1 MTRAFLFHD
10 VYAVYVWGERDG
22 RHHRPHAHICVRGT
36 RIATVFLETLDVY
49 DESERIPKELMD
61 EIRARQDE
69 LVALWIEV
77 NEDE

>member
-10 VYAVYVWGERDG
+10 VYAVYIWGESDG
-22 RHHRPHAHICVRGT
+22 RHHRPHAHICKRGM
-36 RIATVFLETLDVY
+36 RIATVFLETLDVF
-49 DESERIPKELMD
+49 DESERVPKEVME
-61 EIRARQDE
+61 EIRARQDD